1 MVNQSGIKVL
11 STEVRRLNAFEHHE
25 GHGIAALL
33 TSSIGI
39 EEKHTV
45 AALLLEAQETI
56 SEDLLALEA
65 NTMAQQDVVAV
76 EAVTACPSGEVC
88 HH

>member
-1 MVNQSGIKVL
+1 MVDQPGIEIL
-11 STEVRRLNAFEHHE
+11 STEVRRLNAFEHHK

-39 EEKHTV
+39 EEENTV
-45 AALLLEAQETI
+45 VALLLEAQETI
-56 SEDLLALEA
+56 SEDRLTLEA
-65 NTMAQQDVVAV
+65 NTMAQQDVIAV
-76 EAVTACPSGEVC
+76 EAVTACTSGEVL